1 MIRKMKRL
9 QLMHETKLEVSRS
22 VDVLGRSE
30 TFAGT
35 H

>member
-1 MIRKMKRL
+1 MVRRMKRL
-9 QLMHETKLEVSRS
+9 QLMQETKHEVSRS

-30 TFAGT
+30 LYART